1 MRIARSF
8 LSLAA
13 AALVFTGCAN
23 QQEPAEKAL
32 AQVEASLAEVRAD
45 AEKYAAEQLA
55 NVEEGVK
62 MLKNNMAHKD
72 YRGVLMNAPS
82 VSKSIAD
89 LKTKVAADKAEAEAN
104 LAAAQTEWTEL
115 TASVPPMVEALQK
128 RVDTLTKT
136 KKLPKDMD
144 QAAFDAA
151 KSGVEQVK
159 TAWTDAGTDFA
170 DGKAA
175 EALRKARA
183 AKARGEALV
192 EQLGAKVG

>member
-8 LSLAA
+8 LSIAA
-13 AALVFTGCAN
+13 AALIFAGCAN
-23 QQEPAEKAL
+23 QQEPAQKAL

-55 NVEEGVK
+55 NVDEGVK

-72 YRGVLMNAPS
+72 YRGVMMNAPS

-89 LKTKVAADKAEAEAN
+89 LKAKVAADKAEAETN

-151 KSGVEQVK
+151 KSGFEQVK
-159 TAWTDAGTDFA
+159 MAWTDASTDFA
-170 DGKAA
+170 EGKAS
-175 EALRKARA
+175 EALRKARG